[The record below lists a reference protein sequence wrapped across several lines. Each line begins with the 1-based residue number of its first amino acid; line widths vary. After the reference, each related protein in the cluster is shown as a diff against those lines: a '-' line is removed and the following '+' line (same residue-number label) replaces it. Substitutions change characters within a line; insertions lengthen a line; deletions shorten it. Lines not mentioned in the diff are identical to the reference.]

1 MCSDCGVALV
11 DDLPPEPVAEQQ
23 RSTMRLG
30 PTATEVWR
38 GFSDLEAHVT
48 RSMLESNGIDAEVW
62 SAGVGANVHF
72 DDTIAHRVMVNAQ
85 DAREAKGLIAATAT
99 T

>member
-1 MCSDCGVALV
+1 
-11 DDLPPEPVAEQQ
+11 
-23 RSTMRLG
+23 MRLG

-38 GFSDLEAHVT
+38 GFSDVEAHVT

-72 DDTIAHRVMVNAQ
+72 DDTVAHRVMVKAEDTQEAQ
-85 DAREAKGLIAATAT
+85 GLIGAAPTI
-99 T
+99 